1 MTMRILM
8 INKFLYPNGGS
19 ETYVLKLGEYLQRE
33 GHEVQYF
40 GMDHEGRCVGNRVN
54 AYTTDMDFHS
64 GSKLSKLTYPI
75 KTIYSSEARKKI
87 RLVLD
92 DFQPD
97 VCHINNF
104 NFQLSPSIILEIVKW
119 RKQAGKECK
128 IVYTAHDSQLVCP
141 NHMLR
146 NPNTQTNCE
155 KCLDGH
161 FSHCIHEKCIHG
173 STAKSIIGT
182 MEACFW
188 RAVGVY
194 RHIDTVICCSDFMKK
209 ELSANPQLKG
219 KLITLHNFID
229 EPAEKTSD
237 VVKGDYVLYFGRY
250 SEEKGIK
257 TLMEVCRMLSEVKFI
272 FAGKGPLE
280 NEINSIDNIENVGFK
295 KGDELNTLIR
305 NALFSVYPSE
315 WYEYCP
321 FSILDSMALGTPVLG
336 ADIGGIPELID
347 DKVNGELF
355 ISGDASDLIC
365 HISELWANHDLISD
379 YRRKCSTS
387 SYDSIKEYADKLIT
401 LYNEKM

>member
-1 MTMRILM
+1 MKILM

-19 ETYVLKLGEYLQRE
+19 ETYMFKLGDYLASI
-33 GHEVQYF
+33 GHQVEYF
-40 GMDHEGRCVGNRVN
+40 GMEHQGRCVGNRVN

-64 GSKLSKLTYPI
+64 GSKLSKLIYPI

-97 VCHINNF
+97 VCHLNNF
-104 NFQLSPSIILEIVKW
+104 NYQLTPSIILEIVKW
-119 RKQAGKECK
+119 RKQTGRKCR
-128 IVYTAHDSQLVCP
+128 IVYTAHDGQLVCP

-161 FSHCIHEKCIHG
+161 YGHCMRDKCIHG
-173 STAKSIIGT
+173 STAKSVIGT
-182 MEACFW
+182 MEAYFW
-188 RAVGVY
+188 KAVGVY
-194 RHIDTVICCSDFMKK
+194 RNIDTVICCSEFMKK

-229 EPAEKTSD
+229 VTFENTSD
-237 VVKGDYVLYFGRY
+237 VTKGNYVLYFGRY

-257 TLMEVCRMLSEVKFI
+257 TLLKVCRMLPQVKFV

-280 NEINSIDNIENVGFK
+280 EEINAIDNIENVGFK
-295 KGDELNTLIR
+295 KGDELNKLIK

-315 WYEYCP
+315 WYENCP
-321 FSILDSMALGTPVLG
+321 FSVIESMMLGTPVLG
-336 ADIGGIPELID
+336 ANIGGIPELID
-347 DKVNGELF
+347 SNINGELF
-355 ISGDASDLIC
+355 ESGNISDLKG
-365 HISELWANHDLISD
+365 HILRMWANHDLVYEYS
-379 YRRKCSTS
+379 RKCRINNYSLMDYT
-387 SYDSIKEYADKLIT
+387 DKLIAF
-401 LYNEKM
+401 YS